1 MFFRL
6 VRRFSSVSLLFHL
19 LLLGA
24 SGIFVY
30 QVSPLRDPTFQ
41 PESVNAGSLIPWL
54 QGVNDGHW
62 LLGAAILAALLA
74 TNFTLIL
81 WQGYSPQTINITAYW
96 QQKLLR
102 QIGQLMVFIYWVGI
116 WVVLFAGLWFVFLL
130 YLLQQWLID

>member
-6 VRRFSSVSLLFHL
+6 VRRFSTASLLFHL

-41 PESVNAGSLIPWL
+41 PESVNAGSRIPWL
-54 QGVNDGHW
+54 QGVNDEHW

-74 TNFTLIL
+74 TNLTLVL
-81 WQGYSPQTINITAYW
+81 WQWYSPRTVNITAYW
-96 QQKLLR
+96 QQLSR
-102 QIGQLMVFIYWVGI
+102 QIIQLMVFIYWVGI
-116 WVVLFAGLWFVFLL
+116 WGVLFGALWFLFLL
-130 YLLQQWLID
+130 YLLQQWLVD